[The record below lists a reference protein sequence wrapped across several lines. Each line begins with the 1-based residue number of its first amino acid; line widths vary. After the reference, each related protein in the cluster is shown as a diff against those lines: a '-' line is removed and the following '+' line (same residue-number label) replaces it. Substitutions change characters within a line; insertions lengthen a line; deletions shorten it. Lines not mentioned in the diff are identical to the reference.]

1 MTPVSDERLAELVQ
15 GHEAVPEWSRLKQFS
30 YEILTCLR
38 ELQAFRAERT
48 RQMQEG

>member
-1 MTPVSDERLAELVQ
+1 MTPVSDERLADLAATAENPP
-15 GHEAVPEWSRLKQFS
+15 GSRPPPYVWDEFAA
-30 YEILTCLR
+30 CLR